1 MGAAVTLRW
10 GYVDCSHPTVPF
22 EYYRGCCMAWLEQ
35 RGDKFRIAFRF
46 RGEKFRVNLKA
57 TEPKEANGCLARLEE
72 NLRLVERGRL
82 DVPPGADLGLF
93 LISDGKLEK
102 PVEVV
107 RTVRLSELF
116 RTYQTDFTA
125 GAKEVITRAMEDIH
139 MKHLTRI
146 IGGDTLLAS
155 VTAGT
160 VQKFVDARSR
170 EEFNGHPVKA
180 KTVRKAVATFRVVW
194 NWAYRQGHVPS
205 KFPEV
210 KLVFPK
216 EKQPEPFRTYDQIQA
231 IVARGGIDKRR
242 ERELWDGLFLN
253 PAEIADVLEYVRGR
267 GRNCYLYPLLV
278 AAAHTGARRSELFRT
293 RIEDIDFDAKLVLL
307 REKKRN
313 RDRET
318 FRTVDM
324 TPFLESVM
332 RKYFAEDHPGGV
344 YAFCSKPN
352 VMLTDGQTWKAFL
365 TGMKGSK
372 WHVLRGYHAFRHSF
386 ASNLAAAGVDQRVI
400 DELMGHTTVEM
411 QKRYRH
417 LFPDQR
423 RAAVITVFGGETSP
437 ANGKRRIQR
446 AAQQVG
452 S

>member
-1 MGAAVTLRW
+1 MILRW
-10 GYVDCSHPTVPF
+10 GYADCPRPKVPF
-22 EYYRGCCMAWLEQ
+22 EYYRGYCMAWLEQ

-102 PVEVV
+102 PVAVV

-116 RTYQTDFTA
+116 RTYQTEFTA

-146 IGGDTLLAS
+146 IGGDILLAS

-170 EEFNGHPVKA
+170 DEFNGHPVKA

-194 NWAYRQGHVPS
+194 NWAHRQGHVPT

-253 PAEIADVLEYVRGR
+253 PKEIDECSNMSAERRGPAISIRFWLLPPTPGPGAANYSGRESRTSTSTQSWSFYVK
-267 GRNCYLYPLLV
+267 
-278 AAAHTGARRSELFRT
+278 RSE
-293 RIEDIDFDAKLVLL
+293 
-307 REKKRN
+307 
-313 RDRET
+313 
-318 FRTVDM
+318 TV
-324 TPFLESVM
+324 TG
-332 RKYFAEDHPGGV
+332 RRFAPW
-344 YAFCSKPN
+344 
-352 VMLTDGQTWKAFL
+352 T
-365 TGMKGSK
+365 
-372 WHVLRGYHAFRHSF
+372 
-386 ASNLAAAGVDQRVI
+386 
-400 DELMGHTTVEM
+400 
-411 QKRYRH
+411 
-417 LFPDQR
+417 
-423 RAAVITVFGGETSP
+423 
-437 ANGKRRIQR
+437 
-446 AAQQVG
+446 
-452 S
+452 